1 MMAKPEHQ
9 PVRYGFRISRFSAHW
24 PLLIVL
30 VVYASMASAHSLV
43 VPLTTGNDE
52 WAHFLYTRFIA
63 EHDRL
68 PATLGERDEAGY
80 KSDAPPLYHL
90 IVAGVTS
97 GLEPTHH
104 LRPLDSPRRYLANN
118 RPEPYALLHT
128 AAEMPP
134 YQGEVLLWH
143 LGRGV
148 SIFFGLVL
156 IGLTY
161 LTGLE
166 LLARRQALLAAAV
179 LAFTPAFVFHSSVL
193 SYESFSAALTAMFLL
208 SAIKAIKQ
216 PGRWGWWLA
225 VGILAGLSITTKY
238 GAVLLPLEIIF
249 IVWLAA
255 RRASPPDG
263 PEILRLSPLSA
274 TSMAVLGLLVAVSWW
289 FGFIIWN
296 FNTVDSQG
304 PVVGMLQPVLV
315 GDASD
320 TTSVRVAAFLFGEG
334 QLGAEARQ
342 PLARN
347 YGQLFRKLID
357 SFWAAPVAG
366 RFGFSPWPAL
376 LFTLLAVGGLGGLW
390 PVWQNGT
397 ASTRTWLG
405 LLLFHSGLII
415 PLLLVRMFFSFDP
428 QEAVQGR
435 HLLLPAASAIP
446 ILLVWGWDQWSRRL
460 APAAIGGLLLWSL
473 LGQLGW
479 AAVTYPGPIPV
490 WSETDQIPA
499 GTQAIDESWSETI
512 RLVAFGWKESAAADS
527 VEVTLWWQAVGPA
540 PEDYLV
546 ELALLDRTGRLVGY
560 ALGHP
565 VQGRYPTRAWE
576 AGDLIRDTHWLP
588 LDDAGAGEYR
598 LQVRLLDRSARPL
611 AGNKTVQLDTLSLSG
626 SSDSPGEECQI
637 WRRDRPVNDRFWSA
651 PYRLRASVTILAPEP
666 PRLVGNQSEQKPLVS
681 RENFHIFIVGPDWPD
696 TYQVVVGSETCGD
709 LRFEL
714 PPRNF
719 AVPAIPHRLEIDFNN
734 EIRLLGYDLPARR
747 IPPGGRLPLTLY
759 WQALDYMGED
769 YRMFD
774 NLLDA
779 EQRRW
784 GGYDRRARDGYS
796 TLQWVPGEVITDAF
810 GVPVD
815 PAAPDGVYTI
825 DIGWYRTAGGG
836 AVPLPVTVE
845 GQAIEQT
852 SLRLGPVKVGGPPP
866 EVVAADPAPQVR
878 LNQSFGSPEQITLLG
893 YSDFEIQNSNLAM
906 TLFWRAETIPAA
918 DYTIFLHLRNEAG
931 ETAAQKDRPPADGR
945 YPSSLWDPGEI
956 IVDRISLSLAGLPP
970 GEYSPVIGLYEFG
983 TGNRLPVGDGSTTEV
998 RLESVT
1004 LP

>member
-1 MMAKPEHQ
+1 MMANPEHQ
-9 PVRYGFRISRFSAHW
+9 PSRYRFRISRFSTHW

-30 VVYASMASAHSLV
+30 LVYISMAAAHSLA

-52 WAHFLYTRFIA
+52 WAHFLYIRFIA

-68 PATLGERDEAGY
+68 PATIAERDEAGY

-97 GLEPTHH
+97 GLEPTRQ
-104 LRPLDSPRRYLANN
+104 LRPLDSPRRYLADN
-118 RPEPYALLHT
+118 RPEPYALVHT

-134 YQGEVLLWH
+134 FQGEVLLWY

-166 LLARRQALLAAAV
+166 LFTRRQALLAAAV
-179 LAFTPAFVFHSSVL
+179 LAFTPAFIFHSSVL
-193 SYESFSAALTAMFLL
+193 SYESLSAALTAMFLL
-208 SAIKAIKQ
+208 GAIKAIKQ
-216 PGRWGWWLA
+216 PGGWGWWL
-225 VGILAGLSITTKY
+225 VLGILAGLSITTKY
-238 GAVLLPLEIIF
+238 SAVLLPLEIIF

-255 RRASPPDG
+255 RRASRPAG
-263 PEILRLSPLSA
+263 PEILRFSPLS
-274 TSMAVLGLLVAVSWW
+274 TVFMAALGLLLAVSWW

-304 PVVGMLQPVLV
+304 PVVGVLQPVLV

-334 QLGAEARQ
+334 QLSAEARP
-342 PLARN
+342 PLVRN
-347 YGQLFRKLID
+347 YGQLLQKLID

-366 RFGFSPWPAL
+366 RFELSPWPAL
-376 LFTLLAVGGLGGLW
+376 LFTLLALVGLAGIW

-405 LLLFHSGLII
+405 LLLFHSSLII
-415 PLLLVRMFFSFDP
+415 PLLLVRILFSFDP
-428 QEAVQGR
+428 REAVQGR

-446 ILLVWGWDQWSRRL
+446 ILLVWGWDHWSPRL
-460 APAAIGGLLLWSL
+460 APAVIGGLLLWTL

-479 AAVTYPGPIPV
+479 AAVTYPEPIPV

-499 GTQAIDESWSETI
+499 GVQSVDESWNETI
-512 RLVAFGWKESAAADS
+512 RLVAFERKETAAADS
-527 VEVTLWWQAVGPA
+527 LKVTLWWQAVAPA

-560 ALGHP
+560 TLGHP

-588 LDDAGAGEYR
+588 LDGAGAGEHR

-611 AGNKTVQLDTLSLSG
+611 AENKTVQLDTVSLSG
-626 SSDSPGEECQI
+626 SSDPPGEVCQI
-637 WRRDRPVNDRFWSA
+637 WHQDRPASDRFWSA
-651 PYRLRASVTILAPEP
+651 PYRLRASVSILAPEP
-666 PRLVGNQSEQKPLVS
+666 PRLVGNQSEQEPLVS
-681 RENFHIFIVGPDWPD
+681 RGTFHIFIVGPDWPD
-696 TYQVVVGSETCGD
+696 AYQVMIGSETCGE
-709 LRFEL
+709 LRFAV
-714 PPRNF
+714 PARNF
-719 AVPAIPHRLEIDFNN
+719 TVPAIPHRLETDFNN

-796 TLQWVPGEVITDAF
+796 TLQWVPGEVIIDAF

-845 GQAIEQT
+845 GQPIEQT

-866 EVVAADPAPQVR
+866 EVMTTDPAPQVK
-878 LNQSFGSPEQITLLG
+878 LNQSFGSPGQISLLG
-893 YSDFEIQNSNLAM
+893 YSGPEIQNSDLGI
-906 TLFWRAETIPAA
+906 TLFWEAETIPAT

-931 ETAAQKDRPPADGR
+931 ETVAQKDRPPADGR
-945 YPSSLWDPGEI
+945 YPTSLWDPGEI
-956 IVDRISLSLAGLPP
+956 IVDRISLSLGGLPP
-970 GEYSPVIGLYEFG
+970 GEYSPVIGLYEFS
-983 TGNRLPVGDGSTTEV
+983 TGNRLPVGDSPATELY
-998 RLESVT
+998 LESVT